1 MRLRLVKLDTVSLA
15 LDVCCSGCDCIA
27 GLVLG
32 LLLGLLL
39 GLVVV
44 FMVMVGVRVRVVLDR
59 FGLDFRLLFL
69 DDLGRMLLLVC
80 ALLHDGTR

>member
-1 MRLRLVKLDTVSLA
+1 MRLGLVKLDTVSLA
-15 LDVCCSGCDCIA
+15 LNVCCSGCDCIA

-32 LLLGLLL
+32 LLLGL
-39 GLVVV
+39 VVV
-44 FMVMVGVRVRVVLDR
+44 FMIMIGVRVRVVLDR